1 MMLQQS
7 AVLNEVLRC
16 WNKKTVVNLTNDML
30 VGEAV
35 VGFGHVGHQDVT
47 PRGTLLLSRQQ
58 YSILYILY
66 NYIPK
71 HEPTSWIVAV
81 E

>member
-7 AVLNEVLRC
+7 AVLNEVLPC

-35 VGFGHVGHQDVT
+35 VGLSHVGHQDVT
-47 PRGTLLLSRQQ
+47 PRGTLRLHLL
-58 YSILYILY
+58 
-66 NYIPK
+66 
-71 HEPTSWIVAV
+71 
-81 E
+81 